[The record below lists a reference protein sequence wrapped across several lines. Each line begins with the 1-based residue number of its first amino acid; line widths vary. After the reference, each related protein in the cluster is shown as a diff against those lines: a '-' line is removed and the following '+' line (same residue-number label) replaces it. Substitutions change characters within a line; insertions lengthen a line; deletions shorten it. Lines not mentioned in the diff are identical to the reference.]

1 MAHELMNFY
10 NLDPDDSLDESV
22 RLALMFKEEV
32 QEAAQA
38 YMEML
43 QISIDTSRPS
53 PAEVT
58 EIVHEAINAALVT
71 GIRAYR
77 TWIQS
82 QGVDVHE
89 VEASS
94 GKDIPPHYFNPNA
107 RWPL

>member
-1 MAHELMNFY
+1 MAYDLLNFY
-10 NLDPDDSLDESV
+10 NLDPDENLDESL
-22 RLALMFKEEV
+22 RMALMFKEEV
-32 QEAAQA
+32 QEAVQA

-43 QISIDTSRPS
+43 QISIDSSHSS
-53 PAEVT
+53 PDQVSD
-58 EIVHEAINAALVT
+58 IVQEAINAALVT

-82 QGVDVHE
+82 QGVNVYE

>member
-1 MAHELMNFY
+1 MAHDLMNFY
-10 NLDPDDSLDESV
+10 NLDPDENLDESL

-32 QEAAQA
+32 QEAVHA

-43 QISIDTSRPS
+43 HMSIDSSQPTPE
-53 PAEVT
+53 EVN
-58 EIVHEAINAALVT
+58 EIVQEAINAALVT

-82 QGVDVHE
+82 QGVNVYE

-94 GKDIPPHYFNPNA
+94 GKDIPPHYFHPNA